1 MPGEHKAALN
11 PTLDCATSLR
21 PMLGCGAGL
30 RPAQG
35 SGTVSPPRR
44 AAVQACVPCWAAA
57 RDYVPR
63 RAAVRFCTPRRAAV
77 QAVPCWAVI
86 RACTPC
92 CAAARCR
99 VLRQGPRG
107 AQRLRGSKCCRLSA
121 GFALCA
127 GQVYRSAPHDD
138 VSQRPRFMVS
148 SVFIAPCM
156 RHGISNASISL
167 RPQPYGLAFS
177 KQYKRTCVRFTV
189 LRTIAHASLILPGAA
204 W

>member
-30 RPAQG
+30 HPAQG
-35 SGTVSPPRR
+35 SGTVLHPAQGSGTGCPMLGCDTGLHPTLGSGTVSRST
-44 AAVQACVPCWAAA
+44 A
-57 RDYVPR
+57 RPS
-63 RAAVRFCTPRRAAV
+63 
-77 QAVPCWAVI
+77 
-86 RACTPC
+86 
-92 CAAARCR
+92 RCS
-99 VLRQGPRG
+99 G
-107 AQRLRGSKCCRLSA
+107 LRGSKRCRLSA

-127 GQVYRSAPHDD
+127 GQVYRSALHDD